1 MYPRVGIGDLCYN
14 HCDSKLVYCDFSR
27 VRFFLRLCA
36 TQKRYAATWCD
47 PKKYAAVLGLKLGML
62 PLCATKVICT
72 SQKRYVAILCDPKTV
87 CCNTSAQPKTI
98 LRLCATQK
106 RFVATLE
113 EPCRYLQLMFRSNR
127 PKLVFQPISIKKCAR
142 PKTLCSKKWLLAINF
157 CGSDFVV
164 APKKAQVLFWDQV

>member
-1 MYPRVGIGDLCYN
+1 MYPRVGIGDFCYN

-72 SQKRYVAILCDPKTV
+72 SQKRYVAILCDPKKV

-127 PKLVFQPISIKKCAR
+127 PKLGISTDLYKKM
-142 PKTLCSKKWLLAINF
+142 CSTKNI
-157 CGSDFVV
+157 
-164 APKKAQVLFWDQV
+164 VLEKMASSNQFLW

>member
-1 MYPRVGIGDLCYN
+1 MSGYPTMYPRVGIGDLCYN

-36 TQKRYAATWCD
+36 TQKRY
-47 PKKYAAVLGLKLGML
+47 
-62 PLCATKVICT
+62 
-72 SQKRYVAILCDPKTV
+72 VAILCDPKKV

-127 PKLVFQPISIKKCAR
+127 PKLGISTDLYKKM
-142 PKTLCSKKWLLAINF
+142 CSTKNI
-157 CGSDFVV
+157 
-164 APKKAQVLFWDQV
+164 VLEKMASSNQFLW